1 MAIDYGHLIMIVIS
15 WLGYFVLHSLLAS
28 LTLKSFVVRH
38 LPSLMP
44 AYRLVY
50 NIIALLLLFI
60 PLWLTFARPSEYLWQ
75 WQGLSWW
82 IANMLAL
89 LAIAGFFWSLK
100 YYDGQEFMG
109 IRQLKT
115 RAASIEDQ
123 ESFRLSPLHRFVRH
137 PWYFLG
143 LVLIWSRDMTSYML
157 TSALMMTLY
166 FWIGSRLEEK
176 KLLTYYGERYRIY
189 TQKVAGLVPLPWR
202 YLTQQEADRLEKSPP
217 VIPSDQ

>member
-1 MAIDYGHLIMIVIS
+1 MAVDFGHLIMIVVS
-15 WLGYFVLHSLLAS
+15 WLGYFFLHSLLAS
-28 LTLKSFVVRH
+28 LTVKSFVVKRM
-38 LPSLMP
+38 PSFMP

-50 NIIALLLLFI
+50 NLIALLLVLI
-60 PLWLTFARPSEYLWQ
+60 PLWLTFAWPSDYLWQ

-82 IANMLAL
+82 LANLIAL

-115 RAASIEDQ
+115 GAKSIEDQ
-123 ESFRLSPLHRFVRH
+123 ESFRLSPLHRYVRH

-143 LVLIWSRDMTSYML
+143 LVLIWSREMTLYMF

-176 KLLTYYGERYRIY
+176 KLISYYGERYRVY
-189 TQKVAGLVPLPWR
+189 SQKVAGLFPLPWR
-202 YLTQQEADRLEKSPP
+202 YLSQQEADRLEKSLP
-217 VIPSDQ
+217 VNTVNQ